1 MNAYTWLMGLLD
13 EVGSQPK
20 GRRVRQCV
28 SHRDSSPSMSI
39 RAYPDGSASLRCF
52 AGCTTDQML
61 RALHITSLRL
71 RRPAPIAPA
80 EYVRMTGTSLE
91 FPPLDNGR
99 GHPATRGYR
108 LEGVHPYG
116 RAQLVR
122 YRHPTTRHKEL
133 AWETVRGG
141 RAIPG
146 LFGVTLADLPLYR
159 EREVRQALAL
169 GEPVLLVES
178 ESSVDSLRG
187 WYATTWAG
195 SAWTVQVDQLVRVL
209 GDYPNLL
216 TIPDNDEAGHACLA
230 TLRRAG
236 LAGNVLMPSA
246 GQDARDLY
254 DRYGRAAF
262 AEAVHDALAPVD
274 DVRQAA

>member
-28 SHRDSSPSMSI
+28 AHCDSSPSMSV
-39 RAYPDGSASLRCF
+39 RCYPDGSASLRCF
-52 AGCTTDQML
+52 AGCTTQQML
-61 RALHITSLRL
+61 RALHLTSLRL
-71 RRPAPIAPA
+71 RRPAPVSPA
-80 EYVRMTGTSLE
+80 EYVRMTGTSLK
-91 FPPLDNGR
+91 FPPLDNGG

-108 LEGVHPYG
+108 IEAVHPYG
-116 RAQLVR
+116 PAQLVR

-133 AWETVRGG
+133 AWETLRGG

-159 EREVRQALAL
+159 EREVLQAVAL

-178 ESSVDSLRG
+178 ESSVDALRG

-195 SAWTVQVDQLVRVL
+195 SAWAVQVDRLARVL
-209 GDYPNLL
+209 GGYGRLVV
-216 TIPDNDEAGHACLA
+216 IPDNDKAGHACLA
-230 TLRRAG
+230 TLDRAS
-236 LAGNVLMPSA
+236 LAQHVLMPAA
-246 GQDARDLY
+246 GQDARDLH

-262 AEAVHDALAPVD
+262 ADAVDAALGLA
-274 DVRQAA
+274 DVRRAA